1 MARDSTFAFGVDKVR
16 GVNLGGWLV
25 LEPWI
30 TPSVFDQT
38 PDNVVDEFT
47 LTQTLGAD
55 AAAKLLDQH
64 WSTWITQVDM
74 DDIASKGLNFVRIP
88 VGYWSV
94 APLEGDPYL
103 QGAYKYLGM
112 ALDWAKSSNLKVMID
127 LHGAPGSQNGLD
139 NSGRKGT
146 IQWTQGST
154 ITQTLNA
161 LSKLRDDFSSHP
173 AVASIELLNEPMS
186 PSLDM
191 DVVRQFMSD
200 GVGKLASSNVV
211 VTFHDAFLGPSAW
224 NDWDSGS
231 SSSLLLDTHHY
242 EVFDPG
248 QLQMDVSGH
257 IGCACGFGTEMT
269 NSKRWTI
276 SGEFSGAMTDCAKW
290 LNGRGV
296 GARYDGTYNWNPQGS
311 SYIGSCAGKVSGT
324 VNALSQADRDNIKK
338 FINAQIVAYEKAA
351 GWFFWAWKTES
362 APEWSFRDLFNAGI
376 IPSSFI
382 ANPSI
387 CG

>member
-1 MARDSTFAFGVDKVR
+1 MARDSKFAFGVDKVR

-30 TPSVFDQT
+30 TPSVFDST

-55 AAAKLLDQH
+55 AAAQLLDKH
-64 WSTWITQVDM
+64 WSTWITQADM
-74 DDIASKGLNFVRIP
+74 NDIASKGLNFVRIP

-94 APLEGDPYL
+94 TPLGGEPYL

-112 ALDWAKSSNLKVMID
+112 ALDWAESSNLKVIID

-139 NSGRKGT
+139 NSGRRGV
-146 IQWTQGST
+146 IQWTQGAT

-191 DVVRQFMSD
+191 GVVRQFMFD
-200 GVGKLASSNVV
+200 GIGKLASSNVV
-211 VTFHDAFLGPSAW
+211 VAFHDAFLGPAAW

-242 EVFDPG
+242 EVFDPD

-257 IGCACGFGTEMT
+257 IGSACGFGTQMT
-269 NSKRWTI
+269 SSNRWTI

-296 GARYDGTYNWNPQGS
+296 GARYDGTYNWDSQGS

-324 VNALSQADRDNIKK
+324 VNKLSQADRDNIKN

-351 GWFFWAWKTES
+351 GWIFWAWKTES

-376 IPSSFI
+376 IPPSFI
-382 ANPSI
+382 ENPGI